1 MTETYYREAQKL
13 AQRETRRCVAA
24 GLSPCLSVMDDFIPE
39 ERSMRAVD
47 LGVIEIPTEFLVG
60 TKTRSRVNA
69 FAANF
74 MPLLDPK
81 SEFGEKWQRLCE
93 AHLAEGI
100 REPILAFEYLNR
112 YYVAEGNKRVSVLKY
127 FGAPQVRGRV
137 LRVLPER
144 GPDTALYYEFLT
156 FHRLSGLNSIEFS
169 RPGGYAA
176 LQRLVGKGP
185 DEAWTQEDRRQFSS
199 AWFYFRQAYDSLGG
213 GKLRST
219 VGDALLAY
227 LEVYGYP
234 SICGKTRQEI
244 RTAVASVWE
253 EIALQQE
260 PEPVELR
267 LAPREAPRPGL
278 VRKLLSAG
286 EAKRT
291 KVAFVHDGD
300 PASSAWTAGHER
312 GRAYVQRVMGGSITA
327 SAYCGAFDQA
337 PEQRIEQAIA
347 DGNTVLFTTSPRLQ
361 TASLRAAVAHP
372 DVTIFNCSLNS
383 SHRYIRTYYARMY
396 EVKFIIGALAGAL
409 GRGEPIGYVADYPIA
424 GQIAG
429 VNAFALGARLT
440 DPKAEVCLEWSSVGG
455 ADAALARLL
464 DRGCRLFSSQ
474 DLVRAGREGSR
485 GLTRVEKQGS
495 VNLAT
500 PLWQWGS
507 YYEQLLRLLRDRAL
521 QSEYQG
527 SPRALNYFWGV
538 SAGVVGLRLSEAL
551 PWSARHL
558 AEVLESGIRAGSCE
572 PFRAPLRSQ
581 AGPELAPGQTLPPEG
596 IVRMDWL
603 AENVLGDIPAYEDLS
618 ALGQATVDSMG
629 LPRSRGGDAG

>member
-1 MTETYYREAQKL
+1 MSESDYREAQKL
-13 AQRETRRCVAA
+13 ALKEARRCVAA

-47 LGVIEIPTEFLVG
+47 LGLIEIPTEFLVG
-60 TKTRSRVNA
+60 TKTRGRVNA

-81 SEFGEKWQRLCE
+81 SEFGDKWQRLCE

-100 REPILAFEYLNR
+100 REPILAYEYLNR

-127 FGAPQVRGRV
+127 FGAPQVTGRV

-144 GPDTALYYEFLT
+144 GPDTVVYYEFVT
-156 FHRLSGLNSIEFS
+156 FQRLSGLNTVEFS

-185 DEAWTQEDRRQFSS
+185 DEPWTREDRRQFSA
-199 AWFYFRQAYDSLGG
+199 AWFSFRQVYDSLGG

-219 VGDALLAY
+219 PGDALLAY

-234 SICGKTRQEI
+234 SIRGKTRSEI
-244 RTAVASVWE
+244 RAAVASVWE

-260 PEPVELR
+260 PEPIDLK
-267 LAPREAPRPGL
+267 LAPQPAKPGL
-278 VRKLLSAG
+278 VRKLLGTG
-286 EAKRT
+286 EGKKT

-312 GRAYVQRVMGGSITA
+312 GRAYVQHVLADSVVA

-337 PEQRIEQAIA
+337 PEQTVEQAIA

-372 DVTIFNCSLNS
+372 DVTVFNCSLNS

-440 DPKAEVCLEWSSVGG
+440 DPSAEVCLEWSSVGG
-455 ADAALARLL
+455 AEAAQARLMA
-464 DRGCRLFSSQ
+464 RGCRLFSSQ

-485 GLTRVEKQGS
+485 GLTRVEGSGS

-507 YYEQLLRLLRDRAL
+507 YYEQLLRLLRERAL
-521 QSEYQG
+521 QSEYQE
-527 SPRALNYFWGV
+527 SPRALNYFWGI

-572 PFRAPLRSQ
+572 PFRAPLFSQ
-581 AGPELAPGQTLPPEG
+581 SGPELAPGQTLPPEG
-596 IVRMDWL
+596 VVRMDWL
-603 AENVLGDIPAYEDLS
+603 AENVLGDIPAYEELS
-618 ALGQATVDSMG
+618 ALGRATVDSMG
-629 LPRSRGGDAG
+629 LPRSRGGEAG

>member
-1 MTETYYREAQKL
+1 MSETDYREAQKL
-13 AQRETRRCVAA
+13 ALKEARRCVAA

-47 LGVIEIPTEFLVG
+47 LGLIEIPTEFLVG
-60 TKTRSRVNA
+60 TKTRGRVNA

-81 SEFGEKWQRLCE
+81 SEFGDKWQRLCE

-100 REPILAFEYLNR
+100 REPILAYEYLNR

-127 FGAPQVRGRV
+127 FGAPQVTGRV

-144 GPDTALYYEFLT
+144 GPDTLVYYEFVT
-156 FHRLSGLNSIEFS
+156 FQRLSGLNTVEFS

-185 DEAWTQEDRRQFSS
+185 DEPWTREDRRQFSA
-199 AWFYFRQAYDSLGG
+199 AWFSFRQVYDSLGG

-219 VGDALLAY
+219 PGDALLAY

-234 SICGKTRQEI
+234 SIRGKTRSEI
-244 RTAVASVWE
+244 RAAVASVWE

-260 PEPVELR
+260 PEPIDLK
-267 LAPREAPRPGL
+267 LAPQQAKPGL
-278 VRKLLSAG
+278 VRKLLGTG
-286 EAKRT
+286 EGKKT

-312 GRAYVQRVMGGSITA
+312 GRAYVQRVLADSVIA

-337 PEQRIEQAIA
+337 PEQTVEQAIA

-372 DVTIFNCSLNS
+372 DVTVFNCSLNS

-440 DPKAEVCLEWSSVGG
+440 DPSAEVCLEWSSVGG
-455 ADAALARLL
+455 AEAAQARLMA
-464 DRGCRLFSSQ
+464 RGCRLFSSQ

-485 GLTRVEKQGS
+485 GLTRVDGSGS

-521 QSEYQG
+521 QSEYQE
-527 SPRALNYFWGV
+527 SPRALNYFWGI

-572 PFRAPLRSQ
+572 PFRAPLFSQ
-581 AGPELAPGQTLPPEG
+581 SGPELAPGQTLPPEG
-596 IVRMDWL
+596 VVRMDWL
-603 AENVLGDIPAYEDLS
+603 AENVLGDIPAYEELS
-618 ALGQATVDSMG
+618 ALGRATVDSMG
-629 LPRSRGGDAG
+629 LPRSRGGEAG